1 MHLDILKAATG
12 LFVGFTV
19 GLTGMGGGALMTPI
33 LVLLF
38 GVSPGTA
45 VSSDLLASLVMKPVG
60 SAVHSRRGTVQW
72 SLVRWLVAGS
82 MPAAFAGVFVINS
95 LGAGS
100 DVQDKVKVLLGCALL
115 VAAVAMVAKAF
126 VTAHGNARRPASS
139 NGNGAVSVK
148 RVATLLIGVTG
159 GFIVGM
165 TSVGSGS
172 LMIVMLLLLY
182 PRLSAKELV
191 GTDLV
196 QAIPLVGSA
205 VVSHALF
212 GHIDL
217 GLTGSVLVGSIP
229 GVYLGARVSSRAPDV
244 VIRPA
249 LVVILLASAMKLLD
263 VSNAAVGWTLV
274 VVVLVALP
282 LWGATEAALR
292 PDGDWIQ
299 AGHNRTT
306 WVAAQSIAAPF
317 GVGFAVAVYYFA
329 RIRRQLD
336 AASSDASALAHVAA

>member
-1 MHLDILKAATG
+1 MI
-12 LFVGFTV
+12 VGFTV
-19 GLTGMGGGALMTPI
+19 GLTGMGGGALMTPM

-38 GVSPGTA
+38 GINPGTA

-72 SLVRWLVAGS
+72 PLVRWLVAGS
-82 MPAAFAGVFVINS
+82 VPAAFAGVFVLNK

-100 DVQDKVKVLLGCALL
+100 HVQDKIKVLLGCALL

-126 VTAHGNARRPASS
+126 MTAHGNARRPPSS
-139 NGNGAVSVK
+139 DGDAAVSVK
-148 RVATLLIGVTG
+148 RVATVLIGVAG

-182 PRLSAKELV
+182 PKLSAKQLV

-205 VVSHALF
+205 ALSHALF

-217 GLTGSVLVGSIP
+217 GLTGSVLVGSLP
-229 GVYLGARVSSRAPDV
+229 GVYLGAHTSSRAPDAV
-244 VIRPA
+244 VRPA

-263 VSNAAVGWTLV
+263 VSNAAVGWTLLVIV
-274 VVVLVALP
+274 VVAVP

-292 PDGDWIQ
+292 PDRDWIQ
-299 AGHNRTT
+299 AGRRRTT
-306 WVAAQSIAAPF
+306 WVAAQSVAAPF
-317 GVGFAVAVYYFA
+317 GIGFAITIYYVTK
-329 RIRRQLD
+329 IRRELRFS
-336 AASSDASALAHVAA
+336 AAAVPEPAGVAA